1 MTALEELLAAAERHV
16 RRSVVPLPALGL
28 NRRGV
33 AHDALAQQQAAWP
46 ALAAALV
53 HAVTSLV
60 PPDVTSPE
68 VRKVILPLLAEI
80 QALPVAEEATP
91 EPAFMAATQ
100 AVGAAGDYALSHQV
114 RDTAMVTRLLGV
126 LQQAST
132 VTAIYTEAAG
142 RRDSVWRRLAASA
155 EYAAQ
160 TDHGL
165 EEASRTRLDRREGPL
180 SEAITAWG
188 AAVEDILDHPST
200 HTQAWVAI
208 ALRFGAIA
216 AAHDT
221 VTAEQSRVPAAWRDA
236 AQAWPSHVQRVGAPH
251 EAFATA
257 TPVLDAALRAAV
269 ADPSP
274 ADRDAL
280 RHAVQT
286 VLPRLGRRFEGATAR
301 LLHAQVP
308 FIAARALAR
317 EPAPLPFEHLQ
328 AVRRGGWVP
337 LPRDSHT
344 ATTIRHA
351 ASYATATTRAQ
362 ATRRA
367 ATLTRAEVSAVLV
380 DQESV
385 ASATAQSVTT
395 SLRGLEPS
403 RDLSPH
409 VMPPPRR

>member
-1 MTALEELLAAAERHV
+1 MTALEDLLAAAERHV

-33 AHDALAQQQAAWP
+33 AHEVLAQQKAAWP

-53 HAVTSLV
+53 HAVTSSV

-68 VRKVILPLLAEI
+68 VRKVILPVLAEI

-91 EPAFMAATQ
+91 ESAFMAAAQ

-132 VTAIYTEAAG
+132 VTAVYTDAAG
-142 RRDSVWRRLAASA
+142 RRDSVWRRLATSA

-160 TDHGL
+160 IGHGL
-165 EEASRTRLDRREGPL
+165 EGASRTRLDRGEGPL
-180 SEAITAWG
+180 ADALTAWG
-188 AAVEDILDHPST
+188 AAVEDILDHPGT
-200 HTQAWVAI
+200 HSQTWVAI

-221 VTAEQSRVPAAWRDA
+221 VTAEKSRVPAVWRDA
-236 AQAWPSHVQRVGAPH
+236 AQAWPTHVQRVGAPH
-251 EAFATA
+251 EAFEISTKA
-257 TPVLDAALRAAV
+257 LDVALRAAV

-317 EPAPLPFEHLQ
+317 EPRPLPFEHLH

-344 ATTIRHA
+344 ATSIRHA

-367 ATLTRAEVSAVLV
+367 ATLTRADLSAVLV
-380 DQESV
+380 DQESL
-385 ASATAQSVTT
+385 APATGQSVTT
-395 SLRGLEPS
+395 SLRGLETS
-403 RDLSPH
+403 SSLSPH
-409 VMPPPRR
+409 ITL